1 MAEAIYVFGY
11 IFNVMFLYRSWS
23 MK

>member
-11 IFNVMFLYRSWS
+11 ILNVMFLYRSWS
-23 MK
+23 M